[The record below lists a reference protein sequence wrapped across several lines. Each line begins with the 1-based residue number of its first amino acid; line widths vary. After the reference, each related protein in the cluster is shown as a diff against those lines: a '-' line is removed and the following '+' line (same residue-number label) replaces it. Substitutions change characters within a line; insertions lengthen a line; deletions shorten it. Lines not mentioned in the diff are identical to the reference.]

1 MNGPKNRVAYSGK
14 QAVVATA
21 RKLAS
26 IYYKTVTEKI
36 DFNPNVLRQ
45 NSEVYLR
52 NKLKSINKLKN
63 KLERSLTYC
72 EGVTV

>member
-1 MNGPKNRVAYSGK
+1 TKSGGK

-45 NSEVYLR
+45 NSEVYIR

-63 KLERSLTYC
+63 RLEKALTYC